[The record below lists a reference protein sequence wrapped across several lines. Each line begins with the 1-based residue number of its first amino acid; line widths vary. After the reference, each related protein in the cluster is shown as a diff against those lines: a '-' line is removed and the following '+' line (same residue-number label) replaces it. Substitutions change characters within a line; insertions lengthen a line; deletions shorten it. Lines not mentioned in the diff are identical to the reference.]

1 MFSKS
6 ADFYDAI
13 YAAVGKDY
21 VREVE
26 TLHAL
31 IQEHKRSGDNRLL
44 DVACGTGSHIL
55 HLREHYEVAGLELDP
70 NLLNV
75 ARHRCPDV
83 SFYQGDMADF
93 QIDRQFDVITCLFSS
108 IGYVKTLERLRQA
121 VAAMKRHLR
130 SSGLLIVEPWF
141 APDDMRSGYV
151 HGVFVDQPD
160 LKIARMSV
168 TEIAGKVSSFDFHYL
183 VATPNGVEHSVE
195 HHALGLFTHEEY
207 LSAFHACGLEAIHD
221 AKGLDGRG
229 LYIGINT

>member
-21 VREVE
+21 MREVE
-26 TLHAL
+26 ILHAL
-31 IQEHKRSGDNRLL
+31 IQEHKRSTGNSLL

-55 HLREHYEVAGLELDP
+55 HLREHYEVAGLDLDP
-70 NLLNV
+70 NLLKV
-75 ARHRCPDV
+75 AHQRCPDV
-83 SFYQGDMADF
+83 SFYQADMADF

-108 IGYVKTLERLRQA
+108 IGYAKTLERLGQA
-121 VAAMKRHLR
+121 IATMKRHL
-130 SSGLLIVEPWF
+130 SSGGLLVVEPWF
-141 APDDMRSGYV
+141 APEDMHSGYV

-168 TEIAGKVSSFDFHYL
+168 TEIADKVSSFDFHYL
-183 VATPNGVEHSVE
+183 VATPNGVEHFVE
-195 HHALGLFTHEEY
+195 HHALGLFTHDEN

-229 LYIGINT
+229 LYLGVNT